1 MNIIVDYGLGNLGS
15 VIRGFNRAG
24 IETKLS
30 RDLDEIKN
38 ADSLILPGVGA
49 FGDAM
54 NKLNQLELVEPI
66 VDFAKTGKYMI
77 GICLGMQI
85 MYEQGTEYGTH
96 KGLGI
101 IEGSVDFL
109 DIDLKVPHMGWND
122 LKFERGDDL
131 ILKYIKE
138 DAYVITLEIGGKQL
152 ASEELADKIEQLGI
166 QGKSQIVFIIGGS
179 IGLGKE
185 VLKKSN
191 YALSFSKMTFPHQL
205 MRVILLEQ
213 IYRSYRIINREPY
226 HK

>member
-1 MNIIVDYGLGNLGS
+1 MNNIIVDYGLGNIGS

-24 IETKLS
+24 IETKMS

-54 NKLNQLELVEPI
+54 KKLRELDLVEPI
-66 VDFAKTGKYMI
+66 REYAKSGKFMI

-96 KGLGI
+96 EGLGI

-109 DIDLKVPHMGWND
+109 DIDLKVPHMGWNN
-122 LKFERGDDL
+122 LKFEKSDDP

-138 DAYVITLEIGGKQL
+138 DDYVYYVHSFY
-152 ASEELADKIEQLGI
+152 ANS
-166 QGKSQIVFIIGGS
+166 SN
-179 IGLGKE
+179 KE
-185 VLKKSN
+185 VVAYSEYEKKIPGLVRKDNVYGLQFHPEKSGQVG
-191 YALSFSKMTFPHQL
+191 AD
-205 MRVILLEQ
+205 ILRAYKEM
-213 IYRSYRIINREPY
+213 IY
-226 HK
+226 